1 MNNILIEYS
10 GTKIRLLQHNS
21 ERVIFL
27 DQLEFVDSGFFYLE
41 PKVNS
46 KKVGEF
52 TELLVSH
59 LHKHNIIANAIK
71 LVLDSRLAYI
81 SCIPL
86 EFSDELENINS
97 SLIWE
102 LSNFYPENYKN
113 FKINFQKINQDNDEL
128 AYLGNTLIVAY
139 NKNIAEVIRRISEV
153 SSLRVSGV
161 NFDIFTAGN
170 FISKN
175 YVKNFVSVGVKNNR
189 VDLSFY
195 IKGAVSFF
203 LPVNIKEGNFE
214 EVLDELKKMLPI
226 PGYEE
231 INNVYVY
238 GESSAKVFYS
248 LLEKENLKQ
257 KISLADPFELYKP
270 DSLFLENRPDKLH
283 SFSFTSVFGLL

>member
-1 MNNILIEYS
+1 MNNLLIEYS
-10 GTKIRLLQHNS
+10 GTKIRLLQFNS
-21 ERVIFL
+21 ERVIYL

-46 KKVGEF
+46 KKVAEF

-59 LHKHNIIANAIK
+59 LRKHNIIADAIK

-86 EFSDELENINS
+86 DFSDEAENINS

-113 FKINFQKINQDNDEL
+113 FKINFQKINQGNDEL

-139 NKNIAEVIRRISEV
+139 HKNIAEVTRRISEV
-153 SSLRVSGV
+153 SSLKISGV

-170 FISKN
+170 FISKH
-175 YVKNFVSVGVKNNR
+175 YAKNFVSIGVKSNR
-189 VDLSFY
+189 VDMTFY
-195 IKGAVSFF
+195 INGAVSFF
-203 LPVNIKEGNFE
+203 LPINIRESNYDAVIE
-214 EVLDELKKMLPI
+214 ELKKMFLI

-231 INNVYVY
+231 INNLFLY
-238 GESSAKVFYS
+238 GESSAQVFLS
-248 LLEKENLKQ
+248 FLEKANFKE
-257 KISLADPFELYKP
+257 KISLADPFGIYKP
-270 DSLFLENRPDKLH
+270 DSLFLENRADKLN